1 MNALLEQL
9 RRALRKQKR
18 TADAGWLGRI
28 FQLVD
33 RGGDTPVARLER
45 ANRRISQV
53 VTLLGLWLL
62 VAFGGGIWSVLNV
75 EDVRKY
81 AEGNLLRK
89 QRMETRR
96 GHIVDRKGVTLA
108 TSLRQ
113 AAISCNPRWIVPAG
127 TSADHDG
134 WRNPALRTA
143 VKELLDGVNDAL
155 ALHVPFKDFRTQ
167 WAEHL
172 AKVTGL
178 PLEPLLDRVHRDT
191 SFVYLA
197 KELDEAQIEAIRA
210 EQEKGRLLGVTIE
223 EDYRRFYPGGTLAG
237 PLVGRPNQT
246 GSIEASFDALL
257 SGQVVDVSTYK
268 DSTAKPLFM
277 DGTPEPQRFA
287 GRSLQLTIDEKIQA
301 VAEHHLAAAVTE
313 FDADFG
319 ITMVL
324 DIETSEL
331 LAVAVA
337 PSLDPNEN
345 KIQNRFGQH
354 NIALENQYEPG
365 STFKVFNLAI
375 GLQEK
380 VTTLTEVIQ
389 AGASLVV
396 GNKVIKDDH
405 PHAFVT
411 GKQSLQVSSNIANA
425 KIAMRVER
433 EKYYK
438 YLRDLGFGR
447 RVDLGIIGES
457 SGQLA
462 HPDRWSKVQFANIA
476 FGQGIAATPLQMVTA
491 FAAIGRG
498 GVFKRPLLVKAELG
512 PDGTP
517 VRNYEAEEGRRVF
530 DEAVAK
536 QVLEAMHSVTQPR
549 VPGDPNSMQGTAT
562 KARLPNYS
570 IGGKTGTA
578 QQAEN
583 GRYSD
588 THWVGSFI
596 AVTPIEKPRLVIL
609 TTIDTPK
616 KYDAGLG
623 KIVRYGGIVA
633 APVVREVARFA
644 LPYLGVPLS
653 PGAPYLDKDDPEKAR
668 QKDLARGAQTKSAL
682 VASVA
687 PADPAGDAAAPSDAP
702 AVVAPASEPAA
713 PLAHGQ
719 VRVPDVVGKPMR
731 AARTLLAANK
741 LVLASQGSGLA
752 AKQSPAA
759 GSVVAE
765 ATAVTVEFKRL
776 SEVVARPKLQAAVE
790 PGQSPATAAAPAPPA
805 ATAKNSP
812 IGQTA
817 AKAGAPA
824 RKAGAAAAAP
834 VPQPTAGTASH
845 GPSKPAAK
853 QSPGLPTG
861 KPAATA
867 ASKAKATSAS
877 APRSAPVHKPAV
889 QKAAAPKLQ
898 PARTPLPKAS
908 GKATAPA
915 RTGGTP

>member
-1 MNALLEQL
+1 MTALLERL
-9 RRALRKQKR
+9 RRALHQRQR
-18 TADAGWLGRI
+18 RRPQDSWLSR
-28 FQLVD
+28 FVQLVD

-62 VAFGGGIWSVLNV
+62 VAFGGGIWSVLHV
-75 EDVRKY
+75 DDVRNY

-89 QRMETRR
+89 QRLETRR

-127 TSADHDG
+127 TSAEGDG
-134 WRNPALRTA
+134 WRQPALRVA
-143 VKELLDGVNDAL
+143 VKELLDGLNDAM
-155 ALHVPFKDFRTQ
+155 ALDLPFKDYRTQ

-178 PLEPLLDRVHRDT
+178 PLEPLLERVHRDT

-197 KELDEAQIEAIRA
+197 KELDEAQIDAIRA

-223 EDYRRFYPGGTLAG
+223 EDYKRFYPGGTLAG

-246 GSIEASFDALL
+246 GSVEASFDALL
-257 SGQVVDVSTYK
+257 AGQVVDVSTYK

-277 DGTPEPQRFA
+277 DGTPEPQRYA

-313 FDADFG
+313 FEADFG

-324 DIETSEL
+324 DIDTSEL

-380 VTTLTEVIQ
+380 VTSLTEVIQ
-389 AGASLVV
+389 AGSSLVV

-491 FAAIGRG
+491 FAAIARG

-512 PDGTP
+512 PDGTTL
-517 VRNYEAEEGRRVF
+517 RNYAAESGRRVF
-530 DEAVAK
+530 DESVAR

-578 QQAEN
+578 QQAAN
-583 GRYSD
+583 GGYSD

-616 KYDAGLG
+616 KYDPGLG

-644 LPYLGVPLS
+644 LPYLGVPHS

-668 QKDLARGAQTKSAL
+668 QKDAARLALTKSA
-682 VASVA
+682 VA
-687 PADPAGDAAAPSDAP
+687 PAEPNVVTDETAQDNATPASTEAAP
-702 AVVAPASEPAA
+702 

-719 VRVPDVVGKPMR
+719 ARVPDVLGKPMR
-731 AARTLLAANK
+731 VARTLLAASK
-741 LVLASQGSGLA
+741 LVLASAGSGVA
-752 AKQSPAA
+752 AEQAPPA
-759 GSVVAE
+759 GTVVSE
-765 ATAVTVEFKRL
+765 ATEVRVVFKRL
-776 SEVVARPKLQAAVE
+776 SEVVARPKLQADAAVA
-790 PGQSPATAAAPAPPA
+790 PDAAAAV
-805 ATAKNSP
+805 
-812 IGQTA
+812 
-817 AKAGAPA
+817 APA
-824 RKAGAAAAAP
+824 LRKAGAAAAAP
-834 VPQPTAGTASH
+834 VPQPSAGPHSRPAVAKV
-845 GPSKPAAK
+845 PKLSKALNVHQVPK
-853 QSPGLPTG
+853 LPTQPAPTSKGG
-861 KPAATA
+861 KP
-867 ASKAKATSAS
+867 
-877 APRSAPVHKPAV
+877 
-889 QKAAAPKLQ
+889 
-898 PARTPLPKAS
+898 
-908 GKATAPA
+908 
-915 RTGGTP
+915 